1 MSLLFSKYSL
11 VKSKTTGVDPVVDSI
26 LSGEG
31 VEAAL
36 FPKVAAIFNS
46 PIKKGYVE
54 ACLIASRDFDLIS
67 EIIEVPV
74 EVLVLYKSLCFNIQD
89 FDKLSLLEI
98 VDEADSPSEK
108 SMKLWALSQGLDFV
122 SWRLGK
128 NVNLNPVEGLQELF
142 TLSVFKSKEALFS
155 SNAAES
161 SKEATKWTK
170 LSMDLARLLKVWVM
184 DSGLAKKDIE
194 LALES
199 IDPEFKGFDALD

>member
-11 VKSKTTGVDPVVDSI
+11 IKSKTTGVDPVVDSI
-26 LSGEG
+26 LSREG
-31 VEAAL
+31 IEAAL

-46 PIKKGYVE
+46 PLKKGYVE

-74 EVLVLYKSLCFNIQD
+74 DVLSLYKYLCFDIQD

-98 VDEADSPSEK
+98 VDKADNPSEK
-108 SMKLWALSQGLDFV
+108 SMKLWALSQGLDFI